1 MRKDFSAIE
10 VYRRLS
16 ATKKMLLN
24 KNQSLLYDGT
34 IGRLSIDLPIEEDFY
49 ICPILFDDALF
60 FEYMKSNESLFDKS
74 NFVHQDI
81 KQYIADNQS
90 RICKSF
96 SITAMLFTKYRR
108 QEQIEKH
115 VIICLGSLYHAPRVF
130 YRDEKTKKVIYE
142 KVPEYIDLY

>member
-1 MRKDFSAIE
+1 MRRDFSAIE

-24 KNQSLLYDGT
+24 KNQSLLYDGL
-34 IGRLSIDLPIEEDFY
+34 IENLRIDLPIEEDFY
-49 ICPILFDDALF
+49 IRPILFDDALF
-60 FEYMKSNESLFDKS
+60 FEHLKSNASLFNKS

-96 SITAMLFTKYRR
+96 AVTAMLFTKYRR
-108 QEQIEKH
+108 QEEVKKH
-115 VIICLGSLYHAPRVF
+115 VIICLGSLYHAPRIF
-130 YRDEKTKKVIYE
+130 YKDKSTGRVIYE
-142 KVPEYIDLY
+142 KVAEYIDLY